1 MIVAEEPNGDRK
13 RQGRLSRGCW
23 KRTTGV
29 GRDTRRP
36 VGRAVAEMLRASRLG
51 RKRPGA
57 VAPPDRRRVAPGRF
71 AQRARSQRLSAQRE
85 GVPRPHRPPR
95 LSALRLRA
103 STPHL
108 RATTAR
114 LRVGAHSC
122 RARAQL
128 RVGLDRPLLRPAA
141 APAVRAARDPR
152 AAARYSRPPSPHL
165 GREPHHS
172 QAAAHEVEQ
181 ASARTSRAP
190 AANRVLCHPS
200 PRANHLT
207 RSLPAT
213 VLAGA
218 GRSAIISLR
227 LNVESCPLR
236 CALSVVRALAGRRL
250 GRALAHRRRPRA
262 RRAVGTCTRIGR
274 TNPMLLLGRSTPQQ
288 RCEAAVGPST
298 HRLSL
303 R

>member
-1 MIVAEEPNGDRK
+1 
-13 RQGRLSRGCW
+13 
-23 KRTTGV
+23 
-29 GRDTRRP
+29 
-36 VGRAVAEMLRASRLG
+36 MLRASRLG

-71 AQRARSQRLSAQRE
+71 AQRARSQRSSARRE
-85 GVPRPHRPPR
+85 DVPRPHWPPR

-103 STPHL
+103 PTPHL

-114 LRVGAHSC
+114 LRLGAHSS

-128 RVGLDRPLLRPAA
+128 RVGLDRLLRRAAA
-141 APAVRAARDPR
+141 APAVRAARDLR

-165 GREPHHS
+165 GREPDHAH
-172 QAAAHEVEQ
+172 AAAHEVEQ

-227 LNVESCPLR
+227 LNVESWPLR
-236 CALSVVRALAGRRL
+236 CALPVVRAPGRSRSWQ
-250 GRALAHRRRPRA
+250 GARAPPRRPRA
-262 RRAVGTCTRIGR
+262 RRAVGTCTQIGR
-274 TNPMLLLGRSTPQQ
+274 TGPDVAPRGID
-288 RCEAAVGPST
+288 AAAT
-298 HRLSL
+298 M
-303 R
+303 